1 VNAGDGAYTDRA
13 GDVWSADRRYVAGG
27 FGYTNPAAT
36 MASTKKAISGTEDDP
51 LYQTQRVNPT
61 EYRFDGLPN
70 GTYQV
75 ELGFAELT
83 PRAPGTRSFDVIAEN
98 TVLLSLHDVAAEV
111 GSLAADQ
118 HTFTV
123 QVTDGQLNLR
133 FVERRGFALPIVNA
147 IRVFHRPAG

>member
-61 EYRFDGLPN
+61 EYRFDGLPA
-70 GTYQV
+70 GAYQL

-83 PRAPGTRSFDVIAEN
+83 RGPRAPGCST
-98 TVLLSLHDVAAEV
+98 
-111 GSLAADQ
+111 
-118 HTFTV
+118 
-123 QVTDGQLNLR
+123 
-133 FVERRGFALPIVNA
+133 
-147 IRVFHRPAG
+147 